1 MKTSFL
7 AHYCTEGR
15 RNVTQIIILSL
26 LIILTILAIILLV
39 VAKMLFSR
47 NIKTTQCNFKI
58 LNWIKFNFSVSYFN
72 E

>member
-1 MKTSFL
+1 M
-7 AHYCTEGR
+7 
-15 RNVTQIIILSL
+15 TQIIILSL

-39 VAKMLFSR
+39 VVKMLFSR